1 MYTYTWYQWLLFFFF
16 YSFAGWI
23 FESCYVSAKK
33 KQFVNRGFLHAPLLP
48 LYGSGAIVILFV
60 SIPVRNQ
67 WYLVFF
73 GGAVAATILEYVTGV
88 AMEALFKVRYWDYS
102 NQKFNFQGQICLS
115 STIAWGVLSVLLTE
129 VIHKPV
135 EKIVISKIPKVV
147 EIPLVL
153 IILAGFA
160 VDTALSV
167 AAAWKLRTILE
178 KMTVIKEEIQSL
190 QNHVQEFT
198 SERREQL
205 EGIKNESFIW
215 LTGLREESRERMAAH
230 KKALEDMI
238 RNVGP
243 DGEQTLLKQFEHLKK
258 NYHSIKVQP
267 FNLRHS
273 ILKRNPSAVSRKFN
287 DAMTEYKKR
296 IEEWKT
302 ERR

>member
-1 MYTYTWYQWLLFFFF
+1 MYTYEWYQWLLFFFF

-23 FESCYVSAKK
+23 FESCYVSVKK

-73 GGAVAATILEYVTGV
+73 AGAVAATMLEYVTGV

-102 NQKFNFQGQICLS
+102 SQKFNFQGQICLS

-135 EKIVISKIPKVV
+135 EKIVIFQIPKVV
-147 EIPLVL
+147 EISLAL

-190 QNHVQEFT
+190 QMHIQEFT
-198 SERREQL
+198 SERKEQL
-205 EGIKNESFIW
+205 EGIKNESFNW
-215 LTGLREESRERMAAH
+215 LTGLREESREHMAAR

-238 RNVGP
+238 KNVNP
-243 DGEQTLLKQFEHLKK
+243 DREQALLKQFEHLKK
-258 NYHSIKVQP
+258 YYHSIKLQP
-267 FNLRHS
+267 FALKHS

-296 IEEWKT
+296 IDEWKK